1 MAAQPDPTP
10 RNPVILIP
18 ARLASTRLPN
28 KPLADIAGEPM
39 IVHVWRRAMEAGLG
53 PVYVACAEAAIAEA
67 IEAVGGNAVMTDPDQ
82 PSGSDRIHEALQT
95 IDPVGSFDAV
105 INIQGDSPTL
115 HGGMPR
121 AAMAALNDPA
131 VDIATIA
138 CPITDHAERGDPNVV
153 KAVVSAE
160 PGATHG
166 RALYFTRAA
175 APGGEGPLYHHEGLY
190 VYRRAALERFVALPQ
205 SPLEKRERLEQLR
218 ALEAG
223 MRIEVVFVDS
233 LPLGVNTPAD
243 LELARA
249 ALGVG
254 A

>member
-1 MAAQPDPTP
+1 MMAQSDPMP

-18 ARLASTRLPN
+18 ARLASSRLPD

-39 IVHVWRRAMEAGLG
+39 IVHVWRRAMEADIG
-53 PVYVACAEAAIAEA
+53 PVYVACAEATIAEA
-67 IEAVGGNAVMTDPDQ
+67 IEAAGGSAVLTDPDL
-82 PSGSDRIHEALQT
+82 PSGSDRIHAALQT
-95 IDPVGSFDAV
+95 VDPDGAFDAV

-115 HGGMPR
+115 DAAMPR
-121 AAMAALNDPA
+121 AAMAALDDAA

-138 CPITDHAERGDPNVV
+138 CPISDDAERSDPNVV

-160 PGATHG
+160 PGASRG
-166 RALYFTRAA
+166 RALYFTRAQ
-175 APGGEGPLYHHEGLY
+175 APGGDGPLYHHEGLY
-190 VYRRAALERFVALPQ
+190 VYRRAALERFVRLPQ

-218 ALEAG
+218 CLEAG

-243 LELARA
+243 LEQARA
-249 ALGVG
+249 AFGDG